1 MNSQDKALQ
10 ALLELGDP
18 AERRTRME
26 VLERAL
32 RTAMLLTD
40 ADAVAL
46 TTHQRGGERL
56 LLHSGSVATAL
67 MPLPLHGSEVVRR
80 FDEAAQPI
88 ALDDLSEDKVLAVSE
103 TCPGVESGPVMF
115 TPVRRR
121 DQPAGY
127 LTIYRR
133 RGRAR
138 FGMHEQRAM
147 LLLSAWLGAVLD
159 HLKLATGNERLAII
173 DPLTEVY
180 NFRHLKS
187 VLRRETRRASRYGQD
202 LSIVRLG
209 VDGFESHVSTLGDLK
224 SGLLLKEL
232 ATVLAQQV
240 RSFDV
245 LARHGGGFVVT
256 LPQTPRDAAAEVA
269 ERMRSAIEAHPLKF
283 DSHGSITVSGGVA
296 SFPQDGAEIGHLLTA
311 VDRALEQARE
321 RGGNCVVT
329 LSSAP
334 AMPSLPTLIARRT
347 SA

>member
-1 MNSQDKALQ
+1 MNSQDKAQQ

-26 VLERAL
+26 VLDRAL

-56 LLHSGSVATAL
+56 LLHTGSAATAV
-67 MPLPLHGSEVVRR
+67 MPLPLRGSEVVQR
-80 FDEAAQPI
+80 FGDSAQPI
-88 ALDDLSEDKVLAVSE
+88 ALDDLSEDKPLAASE
-103 TCPGVESGPVMF
+103 ACPGVESGPVMF

-121 DQPAGY
+121 DQPTGY

-138 FGMHEQRAM
+138 FAMHDQRAM
-147 LLLSAWLGAVLD
+147 LLLTAWLGAVLD
-159 HLKLATGNERLAII
+159 HLKLATGNERLAIT

-202 LSIVRLG
+202 LSLVRLS
-209 VDGFESHVSTLGDLK
+209 VDGFEAHVAAHGDLK

-232 ATVLAQQV
+232 ATVLSQQV

-245 LARHGGGFVVT
+245 LARHGGGFVVI
-256 LPQTPRDAAAEVA
+256 LPQTPREAASEVA
-269 ERMRSAIEAHPLKF
+269 DRMRAAIEAHPLKF
-283 DSHGSITVSGGVA
+283 DSNGSVTVSAGVA
-296 SFPQDGAEIGHLLTA
+296 SFPQDGSEIGHLLTA
-311 VDRALEQARE
+311 VDRALQEAKE
-321 RGGNCVVT
+321 RGNCVVT
-329 LSSAP
+329 LSSP
-334 AMPSLPTLIARRT
+334 PPLPSLPTLIARRT

>member
-1 MNSQDKALQ
+1 MNSQDKAQQ

-26 VLERAL
+26 VLDRAL

-56 LLHSGSVATAL
+56 LLHTGSASTAV
-67 MPLPLHGSEVVRR
+67 MPLPLRGSEVVRR
-80 FDEAAQPI
+80 FGDAAQPI
-88 ALDDLSEDKVLAVSE
+88 ALDDLSEDKALAASE
-103 TCPGVESGPVMF
+103 ACPGVESGPVMF

-121 DQPAGY
+121 DQPTGF

-138 FGMHEQRAM
+138 FAMHDQRAM
-147 LLLSAWLGAVLD
+147 LLLTAWLGAVLD
-159 HLKLATGNERLAII
+159 HLKLATGNERLAIT

-202 LSIVRLG
+202 LSLVRLS
-209 VDGFESHVSTLGDLK
+209 VDGFEAHVAAHGDLK

-232 ATVLAQQV
+232 ATVLSQQV

-245 LARHGGGFVVT
+245 LARHGGGFVVI
-256 LPQTPRDAAAEVA
+256 LPQTPREAASEVA
-269 ERMRSAIEAHPLKF
+269 DRMRAAIEAHPLKF
-283 DSHGSITVSGGVA
+283 DSNGSVTVSAGVA
-296 SFPQDGAEIGHLLTA
+296 SFPQDGSEIGHLLTA
-311 VDRALEQARE
+311 VDRALQEARE
-321 RGGNCVVT
+321 RGNCVVT
-329 LSSAP
+329 LSSP
-334 AMPSLPTLIARRT
+334 PPLPSLPTLIARRT